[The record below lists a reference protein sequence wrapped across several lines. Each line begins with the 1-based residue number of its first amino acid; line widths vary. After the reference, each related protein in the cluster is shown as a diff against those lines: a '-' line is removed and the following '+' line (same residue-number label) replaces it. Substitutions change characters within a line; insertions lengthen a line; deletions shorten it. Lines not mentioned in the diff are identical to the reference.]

1 MVFGLKRKSMVSETS
16 VRPTPPPSRC
26 RRLKAVS
33 RPAKPP
39 PRITTC
45 GRVDMTSPRD
55 SPVQMDRFV
64 GDVLDVPGRRLQQA
78 SAQVRQG
85 PGDGELVTDLWHGG
99 VMRVLPR
106 EADADEARVGAGPQ
120 PCLGPRRAVVVLVD
134 EDLNVPA
141 PGVRHGDRLRL
152 VLGRYPTL
160 DVRRVAA

>member
-16 VRPTPPPSRC
+16 VRPTRSPNCC

-45 GRVDMTSPRD
+45 GRVDMTSPRV

-64 GDVLDVPGRRLQQA
+64 GDVLDVLGSRLQQA

-85 PGDGELVTDLWHGG
+85 PGDGELVTDLRHGG

-106 EADADEARVGAGPQ
+106 DAGPRPAGVGVGSQ
-120 PCLGPRRAVVVLVD
+120 PGLGPRR
-134 EDLNVPA
+134 
-141 PGVRHGDRLRL
+141 
-152 VLGRYPTL
+152 
-160 DVRRVAA
+160 